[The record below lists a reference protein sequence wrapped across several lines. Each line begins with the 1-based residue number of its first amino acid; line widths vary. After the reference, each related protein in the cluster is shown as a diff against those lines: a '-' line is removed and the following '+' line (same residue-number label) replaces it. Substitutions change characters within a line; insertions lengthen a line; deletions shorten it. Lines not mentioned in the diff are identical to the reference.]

1 MTHKIN
7 INGVTREM
15 TEEEAAELQKH
26 PAEQDVG
33 AADEVAELRA
43 QVAMLT
49 ARLQALAERVGGAG
63 E

>member
-7 INGVTREM
+7 INGVVREM
-15 TEEEAAELQKH
+15 TEEEAAELQKR
-26 PAEQDVG
+26 PAEQDVS
-33 AADEVAELRA
+33 AENEVAELRA

-49 ARLQALAERVGGAG
+49 ARLQALAERVGDAG

>member
-7 INGVTREM
+7 INGVVREM
-15 TEEEAAELQKH
+15 TEAEAAALQKH

-33 AADEVAELRA
+33 AEDEIVELRA

-49 ARLQALAERVGGAG
+49 ARLQELAEKVGGAS

>member
-7 INGVTREM
+7 INGVVREM
-15 TEEEAAELQKH
+15 TEAEAAELQKH
-26 PAEQDVG
+26 PADQDIV
-33 AADEVAELRA
+33 AENEVAELRA

-49 ARLQALAERVGGAG
+49 ARLQELAEKVGGVG

>member
-7 INGVTREM
+7 INGVVREM

-26 PAEQDVG
+26 PAEQDVS
-33 AADEVAELRA
+33 AENEVAELRA

-49 ARLQALAERVGGAG
+49 ARLQALAERVGDAG

>member
-7 INGVTREM
+7 INGVVREM
-15 TEEEAAELQKH
+15 TEAEAAELQKH
-26 PAEQDVG
+26 PAEPDVS
-33 AADEVAELRA
+33 AENEVAELRA

-49 ARLQALAERVGGAG
+49 ARLQELAERVGAG